1 MSERD
6 RHESVQERDA
16 ADGQNYQQEEL
27 LGDELDS
34 LTPDPQT
41 PESEDLQPD
50 MGKAVS
56 HPPDESPAS
65 NQ

>member
-1 MSERD
+1 MSERN
-6 RHESVQERDA
+6 RHENVQERDA
-16 ADGQNYQQEEL
+16 AEGQEYQQEEL

-34 LTPDPQT
+34 LVPEPQAPDN
-41 PESEDLQPD
+41 EDVQPD
-50 MGKAVS
+50 MGEAVS